1 MSLCKECG
9 AVMVGKGCGVCGW
22 SITANTKQK
31 EFSAPRTIE
40 LTPEEQQLHIQRA
53 IKTFGELYT
62 DAKEIVAVFKKEH
75 GDGWQREFITYI
87 KQEAAAAVRE
97 QEQIRLDEHERKKA
111 IREQFQ
117 KTEMTEIVNDVF
129 TTMPAPWDQEG
140 LKEYNRKL
148 AAVQPLIQTS
158 ED

>member
-9 AVMVGKGCGVCGW
+9 AVMVGKGWGVCGW

-87 KQEAAAAVRE
+87 KQEAAGAV
-97 QEQIRLDEHERKKA
+97 RKKA
-111 IREQFQ
+111 IREQYP
-117 KTEMTEIVNDVF
+117 KTELTELAEIISDVF
-129 TTMPAPWDQEG
+129 TTMPAPHD
-140 LKEYNRKL
+140 
-148 AAVQPLIQTS
+148 
-158 ED
+158 

>member
-22 SITANTKQK
+22 SITANAKQK
-31 EFSAPRTIE
+31 EFSAPHTIG

-87 KQEAAAAVRE
+87 KQETAGAIRK
-97 QEQIRLDEHERKKA
+97 QEQIRLAEHARKQA
-111 IREQFQ
+111 IREQFP

-129 TTMPAPWDQEG
+129 TSMPAPHDQEG
-140 LKEYNRKL
+140 IKRYNQKL
-148 AAVQPLIQTS
+148 QEVQEFIPGH
-158 ED
+158 E